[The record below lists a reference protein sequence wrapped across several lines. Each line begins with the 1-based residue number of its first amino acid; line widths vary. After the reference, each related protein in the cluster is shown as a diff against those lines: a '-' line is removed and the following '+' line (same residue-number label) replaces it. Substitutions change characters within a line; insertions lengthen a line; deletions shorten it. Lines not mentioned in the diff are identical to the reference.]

1 MNGIQ
6 FANRTY
12 NYCEDGWPEGMDIDG
27 MFSRSL
33 DFNSIVVYPNPTNN
47 ILNIATNVDITYS
60 VFDILGKAIIKN
72 SSKKQIDLTMVETGV
87 YFLTINYEDQIFNKR
102 IIKE

>member
-1 MNGIQ
+1 MI
-6 FANRTY
+6 
-12 NYCEDGWPEGMDIDG
+12 
-27 MFSRSL
+27 FS
-33 DFNSIVVYPNPTNN
+33 NN

-60 VFDILGKAIIKN
+60 VLDISGKAIIKN

-87 YFLTINYEDQIFNKR
+87 YFLTINYEGQIFNKR